1 MISTL
6 KSLIPENFLTSEFK
20 TLQISLDMLCLL
32 FALAGVANA
41 IVPDGMVVTPYGI
54 RLSQC
59 VLEVPNG
66 AHLYQTDEAN
76 KLRVALEGADG
87 VVLEERF
94 HVVPPECST
103 DGFVDK
109 YKRQIRER
117 KLGRASRNIT
127 RVTGGDGWLD
137 NAAYYSPSDSY
148 GSFTSTYTVPGDP
161 SQNTGQVLFFF
172 IGFQN
177 NDDGNLNILQP
188 VLTWG
193 NGLNGWS
200 VASWD
205 CCPSNITVQSPSL
218 QGFGAGDQIKG
229 IIQRD
234 SSDQW
239 TVDSIVGP
247 TGQHATL
254 YPQPGPWQYDWADVT
269 QEVYSVT
276 NCDQFAKGQVVFDA
290 LTLTDGYTG
299 AGITAQWGAT
309 GATDCN
315 GLTQVFSPIYI
326 TITHN

>member
-1 MISTL
+1 MLLLGAIWALFGVVSA
-6 KSLIPENFLTSEFK
+6 IAPE
-20 TLQISLDMLCLL
+20 
-32 FALAGVANA
+32 GY
-41 IVPDGMVVTPYGI
+41 VVTPYGV

-66 AHLYQTDEAN
+66 AHLYQTSEAN
-76 KLRVALEGADG
+76 KLRITLEEGG

-103 DGFVDK
+103 DGFVEK
-109 YKRQIRER
+109 YRRQIRER

-127 RVTGGDGWLD
+127 RSAVGEIDGWLD
-137 NAAYYSPSDSY
+137 NAAYYAPSDTY

-161 SQNTGQVLFFF
+161 PQNSGQVLFFF

-205 CCPSNITVQSPSL
+205 CCPSNITVQSPSI
-218 QGFGAGDQIKG
+218 QGFGSGAQIKG

-234 SSDQW
+234 SSDSW

-247 TGQHATL
+247 TGQHTTL
-254 YPQPGPWQYDWADVT
+254 YPEPGPWRYDWADVT
-269 QEVYSVT
+269 QEVYYVN
-276 NCDQFAKGQVVFDA
+276 NCDQFAKGQMVFDA
-290 LTLTDGYTG
+290 LTLTDGNTG
-299 AGITAQWGAT
+299 NGITANWGAT

-315 GLTQVFSPIYI
+315 GRTQVVSPIYI